1 MATYAFLLSAL
12 AAVAAAL
19 LWYLD
24 SRGRTSQE
32 EPATGAAEVDV
43 PTSVPAVDEVPV
55 AAPEPVDDD
64 AAPLDVE
71 IEEEPEVEAV
81 TGEPMAADEEPA
93 ADEPGAEPDGKEGEP
108 SPTVG
113 RRRPGL
119 ALPRSLRRERR
130 SWAEA
135 HGFDFTRED
144 EYLHDEWSRGAAA
157 SGAVARDIVRGRA
170 EGHELLLMDLGG
182 VNVMAMGT
190 GAASDLMVDFRRSSF
205 GDDGS
210 SGDLIEVLTV
220 GDFRVFATEQ
230 GPAERLIDARV
241 RSALEQLPEI
251 VTAVWMES
259 DWVLAETGRGSRAED
274 WDTMLVPLAR
284 LADAARMLPPRESA
298 ARPTGVGHL
307 DPTRSM
313 CLPTGVSTA
322 GASIAEEGRPP
333 AGEVASLPARP
344 LVVRPEEPL
353 EMPSRVR
360 AEARGVVEPREIG
373 ADEVA
378 AIADGTPPERSGPGG
393 IARMPRDLSGGPSI
407 FGDRT
412 D

>member
-12 AAVAAAL
+12 AALAAAL

-24 SRGRTSQE
+24 ARGRSPQE
-32 EPATGAAEVDV
+32 EPATDAPATDSPAAELPVDDA
-43 PTSVPAVDEVPV
+43 PPPAPAEE
-55 AAPEPVDDD
+55 PEPVEDESE
-64 AAPLDVE
+64 PLDVE
-71 IEEEPEVEAV
+71 IEQDPGTGPAAEEPDEEPE
-81 TGEPMAADEEPA
+81 
-93 ADEPGAEPDGKEGEP
+93 AEPDAEP
-108 SPTVG
+108 EEETSPTAA

-130 SWAEA
+130 NWAEA
-135 HGFDFTRED
+135 HGFDFSRED

-190 GAASDLMVDFRRSSF
+190 GAASDLVVDFRRSSF
-205 GDDGS
+205 GDHES
-210 SGDLIEVLTV
+210 SGDLLEALTV

-241 RSALEQLPEI
+241 RAALEQLPEI
-251 VTAVWMES
+251 VTAVWLES
-259 DWVLAETGRGSRAED
+259 DWVLAETDRGSRAAD
-274 WDTMLVPLAR
+274 WDAMLAPLAR
-284 LADAARMLPPRESA
+284 LADAARVLPPRESA
-298 ARPTGVGHL
+298 ARPTPVGHL

-313 CLPTGVSTA
+313 GPPTGGATA
-322 GASIAEEGRPP
+322 
-333 AGEVASLPARP
+333 VASAAEADEEASAPARP

-373 ADEVA
+373 TDEVA
-378 AIADGTPPERSGPGG
+378 AIADGRPPERPGPGG

-407 FGDRT
+407 FDDRT